1 VEKTATNESSVKK
14 QVGLWIDH
22 KKAVIVTF
30 TDKGQEI
37 KQISGHL
44 ERDAQHS
51 GGWDAHSGKDYGE
64 DDRQDKRFTGHL
76 DRYYDEVIAFIHDAD
91 SILIFGPGEA
101 KGELK
106 KRIESKGRSGHI
118 VDVETVD
125 EMTDP
130 QITAKV
136 REHFLKENPQSGPD
150 HKKSRTAD
158 ITKHRAAPLLDQ

>member
-1 VEKTATNESSVKK
+1 MEKTATKEKSATK

-44 ERDAQHS
+44 ERDAQPS
-51 GGWDAHSGKDYGE
+51 GGWAAHSGKDYGE
-64 DDRQDKRFTGHL
+64 GDRQDNRFTGHL
-76 DRYYDEVIAFIHDAD
+76 DRYYDEVIAFIHDAE
-91 SILIFGPGEA
+91 SILILGPGEA

-106 KRIESKGRSGHI
+106 KRIESKGLHGRT

-125 EMTDP
+125 GMPDS
-130 QITAKV
+130 QIAAKV
-136 REHFLKENPQSGPD
+136 REHFLKESPQSGPD
-150 HKKSRTAD
+150 HKKDRTTD
-158 ITKHRAAPLLDQ
+158 ITKHRAVPLLDQ